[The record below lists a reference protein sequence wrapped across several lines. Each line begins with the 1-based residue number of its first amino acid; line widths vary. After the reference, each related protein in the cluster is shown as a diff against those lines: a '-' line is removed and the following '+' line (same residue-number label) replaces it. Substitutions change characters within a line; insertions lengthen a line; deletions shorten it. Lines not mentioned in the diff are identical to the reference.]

1 MDPFEELQNTIQQ
14 VLPIVLVGPG
24 LVLAGCGLFMWLGGL
39 RWLKAIA
46 AFSATL
52 AGLAAAWFFTEHQLA
67 AMVLFPV
74 ILAGLGIYFHKLV
87 VVLLGAVLAAVIVLL
102 GPELAAAGKTPQPDP
117 RQPAAQEQ
125 LNLLESVEWVETKF
139 SQLRQSL
146 KEMISSIPASRKHKA
161 LMTAVIV
168 CVWGLFS
175 WRMVCAATCSVF
187 GVSLIF
193 SGMTVLMLYK
203 GPQALAMLIEKR
215 QVLTMAAVG
224 MVLAGVMIQVA
235 LCPKKKKVT
244 KDDVMKEI
252 LNEGGKK

>member
-24 LVLAGCGLFMWLGGL
+24 LVLAGCGLFMWLGGI

-46 AFSATL
+46 AFCATL

-87 VVLLGAVLAAVIVLL
+87 VVVLGAVLAAVIVLG
-102 GPELAAAGKTPQPDP
+102 GPELATAGKTAPPDS
-117 RQPAAQEQ
+117 RQPAVQKQ
-125 LNLLESVEWVETKF
+125 LNLLESIEWVETKIGEI
-139 SQLRQSL
+139 RQTL
-146 KEMISSIPASRKHKA
+146 KDRVSSIPPARKRTA
-161 LMTAVIV
+161 IITAVIV
-168 CVWGLFS
+168 CVCGLFS
-175 WRMVCAATCSVF
+175 WRLVCAATCSVF
-187 GVSLIF
+187 GVGFIF

-203 GPQALAMLIEKR
+203 GPQAFAMLMEKR

-224 MVLAGVMIQVA
+224 MALAGVMLQLA
-235 LCPKKKKVT
+235 LCPQNKKVT

-252 LNEGGKK
+252 LNDGGKQ